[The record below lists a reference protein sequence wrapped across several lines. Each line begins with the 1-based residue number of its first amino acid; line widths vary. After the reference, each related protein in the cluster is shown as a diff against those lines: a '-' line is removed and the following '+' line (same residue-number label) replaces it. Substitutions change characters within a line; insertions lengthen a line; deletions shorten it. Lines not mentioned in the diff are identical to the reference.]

1 MHHIILI
8 VCIRMCHMERELHHF
23 NINVVQV
30 EDEQDD
36 MSNQVLDELEK
47 KLDDKDS

>member
-1 MHHIILI
+1 
-8 VCIRMCHMERELHHF
+8 MCHMEWELHHF